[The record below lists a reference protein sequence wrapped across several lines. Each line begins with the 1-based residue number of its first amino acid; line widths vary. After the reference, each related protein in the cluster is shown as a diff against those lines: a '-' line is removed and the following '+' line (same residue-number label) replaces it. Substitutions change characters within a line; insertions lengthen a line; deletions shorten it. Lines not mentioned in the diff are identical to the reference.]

1 MKPYIL
7 LAAIAVILFSAQF
20 ALADDC
26 GYIKE
31 EKICWNDGTVR
42 TLSWG
47 YARTEISGY
56 QIEVRDF
63 NWLGSVFIKVTYN
76 NSAKEGMLSQ
86 GEGYIFDF
94 SNSAGFQGVK
104 IIADEVSNINPM
116 PANTGVYPN
125 DPRAKI
131 TVKLPVEEDKKIPEL
146 SPGISI
152 KGETKTGS
160 TIIAEISL
168 ENSGKGDLVDTD
180 LTIYYDGLKLLNE
193 YDATGGYFSEGTLA
207 VPDIRWENVSK
218 YRLSRSASTIVKD
231 GFFIEVLNFS
241 DKTVMLRAIY
251 NSTEKSGTLV
261 EGGSMIFDYTIGE
274 NYRGFRLL
282 GGNFSTGEAELTM
295 QRPLKNSLK
304 RGYPAILNGNTVSV
318 KLSFLIPA
326 SIKKSYS
333 IQVNASGK
341 DRNGNIY
348 KISKQEQISTSSTFR
363 ITKRVSDSILGEKIY
378 PESYYGVGGIRSK
391 KEVTYVNIRVDNDQS
406 YPVYGVKLVDSIP
419 PSFSFTNDTNST
431 SISWDFDINASD
443 HREFRYEL
451 KARRTGVYN
460 LPNAELAWME
470 WGEQLHIESDSPRTT
485 VSGPYL
491 GIDRSLNKSSL
502 SIGDRV
508 QVTMSIINNGD
519 VPTNVTVKETIPLNA
534 TFISGNRSF
543 SGSLNPGE
551 TARFTYNISVSNIL
565 EFKPPEISSKNA
577 GFEWYAPLPQKTVMV
592 SKTTGQDASVP
603 SGFPEVKTDV
613 PPIEAQKGILELID
627 ENVPWLEGAVSMLT
641 LLFGIFILLKLN
653 KINRTL

>member
-7 LAAIAVILFSAQF
+7 LAAIAVILISTQF

-26 GYIKE
+26 GYINEK
-31 EKICWNDGTVR
+31 KICWDDGTVR

-63 NWLGSVFIKVTYN
+63 NWLGSVFIKVTHNYTVQ
-76 NSAKEGMLSQ
+76 EGMLSQ

-94 SNSAGFQGVK
+94 SNSTGFQGVK

-131 TVKLPVEEDKKIPEL
+131 TVKLPVEDEKKIPEL
-146 SPGISI
+146 APGISI
-152 KGETKTGS
+152 KGETQTGS
-160 TIIAEISL
+160 TITAEISL

-180 LTIYYDGLKLLNE
+180 LTIYYDSLKLLNE

-218 YRLSRSASTIVKD
+218 YRLSQSASTIVKD

-241 DKTVMLRAIY
+241 DKTIMLRAIY
-251 NSTEKSGTLV
+251 NSTEKMGTLV
-261 EGGSMIFDYTIGE
+261 EGGSMIFDHTSGE
-274 NYRGFRLL
+274 DYRGLRLL
-282 GGNFSTGEAELTM
+282 GGNFSTGSAELTM

-304 RGYPAILNGNTVSV
+304 RGYPVILNGNAVSV
-318 KLSFLIPA
+318 KLSFRIPA
-326 SIKKSYS
+326 SIRKSYT

-341 DRNGNIY
+341 DRGGNIY
-348 KISKQEQISTSSTFR
+348 KISKTEKISTSSTFR
-363 ITKRVSDSILGEKIY
+363 MTKRVSDSILGEKIY

-391 KEVTYVNIRVDNDQS
+391 KDVTYVNIRVDNVQS
-406 YPVYGVKLVDSIP
+406 YPVYGVKLVDHIP
-419 PSFSFTNDTNST
+419 PSFSFINDTNST

-443 HREFRYEL
+443 YREFRYEL
-451 KARRTGVYN
+451 RARRPGVYN
-460 LPNAELAWME
+460 LPKAELAWNE
-470 WGEQLHIESDSPRTT
+470 WGELVNIESDSPRTT

-502 SIGDRV
+502 RIGERV
-508 QVTMSIINNGD
+508 QVTLLIINNGD
-519 VPTNVTVKETIPLNA
+519 VPTNVTVKEKVPINA
-534 TFISGNRSF
+534 TFISGNLSF
-543 SGSLNPGE
+543 SGFLNPGE
-551 TARFTYNISVSNIL
+551 TARIAYNISASDVL
-565 EFKPPEISSKNA
+565 EFKSPEISSRNT
-577 GFEWYAPLPQKTVMV
+577 GFEWYAPLPQKKVAV
-592 SKTTGQDASVP
+592 LKTTGQEASVP
-603 SGFPEVKTDV
+603 SSLPEAKTDV
-613 PPIEAQKGILELID
+613 PPGEAQKGILEIID

-641 LLFGIFILLKLN
+641 LLFGIFLLLKLN